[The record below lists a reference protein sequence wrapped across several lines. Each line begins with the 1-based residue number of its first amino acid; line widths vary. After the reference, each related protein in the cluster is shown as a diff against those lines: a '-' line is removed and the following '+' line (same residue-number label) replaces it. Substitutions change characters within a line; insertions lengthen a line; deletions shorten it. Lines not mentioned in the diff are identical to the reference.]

1 MAEAFFKKIRD
12 IGRDNY
18 EKKFPKFTTLFKV
31 LFDIQKGTHE
41 YENVITWLNA
51 AADDAYGFAPK
62 EYFSNKIN
70 KSEIKNG
77 IAAQLHTFL
86 KENGFTE
93 EILKTNIYSF
103 WKALHWMCCQLQEY
117 TRDENIFAF
126 MTAQKISDVRVAI
139 VGQDPASDYDFTKE
153 SKRSTGF
160 AFHGVECPSTKN
172 IIQFSIDEMNAIPH
186 YVTIQDIT
194 KQMEKVTFLPD
205 TSSKYLTEAKEDG
218 NPKTPHGTPTSSNTW
233 KPRNVLPK
241 LANPTS
247 DLGGWINQNVL
258 LMNSMLT
265 CKEICQQSSYWKYI
279 TDFFL
284 DHIRAI
290 NKEHLWFS
298 VFTWAHEYP
307 KAVKQK
313 KPEVDKGQQ
322 AEIKGKQ
329 AADKKDKGVKGNT
342 GKNAKD
348 KKGKN
353 VKDRKDNNA
362 DDEVVTS
369 YYADNEKKH
378 LCIKVCHPSLTKERC
393 RAMKC
398 RLGRGKSWPVVQ
410 PFTKANRHFYDNQV
424 WDHIVDWSARLTESV
439 PDMNRKEDI
448 IMFF

>member
-1 MAEAFFKKIRD
+1 MAEAFFEKIRD

-18 EKKFPKFTTLFKV
+18 EKKFPKFTKLFKV
-31 LFDIQKGTHE
+31 LFDIQK
-41 YENVITWLNA
+41 
-51 AADDAYGFAPK
+51 
-62 EYFSNKIN
+62 
-70 KSEIKNG
+70 
-77 IAAQLHTFL
+77 AQLHTFL

-139 VGQDPASDYDFTKE
+139 VGQDRLVIMTSQ
-153 SKRSTGF
+153 
-160 AFHGVECPSTKN
+160 KN
-172 IIQFSIDEMNAIPH
+172 PNGHWFCVPW
-186 YVTIQDIT
+186 DIT

-218 NPKTPHGTPTSSNTW
+218 NPKTPHGTPSTSSNTW

-290 NKEHLWFS
+290 NKQTPLVFL
-298 VFTWAHEYP
+298 FTWAHEYP
-307 KAVKQK
+307 KAVKQNK
-313 KPEVDKGQQ
+313 SEVEKGKQ
-322 AEIKGKQ
+322 AEIKGKK

-348 KKGKN
+348 KKGGNAKDKN
-353 VKDRKDNNA
+353 T

-369 YYADNEKKH
+369 YYTDNEKKH

-393 RAMKC
+393 RAMKY
-398 RLGRGKSWPVVQ
+398 RWVAGKSWPVVQ
-410 PFTKANRHFYDNQV
+410 PFTKANRHFYHNQGS
-424 WDHIVDWSARLTESV
+424 DHIVDWSARLTDSV
-439 PDMNRKEDI
+439 PDVNRKEDI
-448 IMFF
+448 TMFLKNEDAAKSVNDPQTSLKTAK